1 MSIIYR
7 FLLLISLLGLQSCA
21 LWPYERD
28 FDCPVSEGL
37 KCKALH
43 EVSELADQGYF
54 ASKHDKEAA
63 CCNTASSRCK
73 GSKSKAGD
81 KR

>member
-21 LWPYERD
+21 LWPYESD

-54 ASKHDKEAA
+54 ASKHDQEAS
-63 CCNTASSRCK
+63 CNECKNSNSRAS
-73 GSKSKAGD
+73 D
-81 KR
+81 KRK

>member
-1 MSIIYR
+1 MVIIYR
-7 FLLLISLLGLQSCA
+7 FLLLIGLLGLQSCA

-54 ASKHDKEAA
+54 ATKHDKDKEVT
-63 CCNTASSRCK
+63 CCKSSVN
-73 GSKSKAGD
+73 SKSRG
-81 KR
+81 RRR